1 MSRNDHGSLTL
12 PTINAMDLN
21 ITMGYT
27 TTCNIN
33 NDHVRPPDT
42 TKHERTRTADRELF
56 HINAHGLRPTTS
68 NESSDMSLV
77 DNSFQI
83 NIIPRTFYITTLGC
97 KVNQYE
103 SDGIAAELVAG
114 GWHRH
119 ETCEGVEICIIN
131 TCAVTSRAAMQS
143 RQETRSII
151 RANPHAKII
160 VTGCHAQT
168 APDEIRKI
176 EAVDLITGHRDKF
189 NIARAIMEATA
200 EEDQTKQSGP
210 ISSSQNK
217 NDHPVHQKSNGTAQ
231 NDRSEMGNPLPYP
244 KEHACH
250 ETVFHSFAPSVTGE
264 NTRAYLKI
272 QDGCNAFC
280 SYCIV
285 PYARGRSRSM
295 PKKEVLQHLE
305 HLSSQGYHEA
315 ILTGIHVGVYGL
327 DFEEKTSLTALLQE
341 IQERKPIHRI
351 RLSSIEPGELT
362 DDIIDLGKRDH
373 NGKGSILCDHFHIPL
388 QSGDDDVLK
397 RMKRPYNAMLFEGL
411 VNKIHEEIPSAAI
424 GADLLVGFPGES
436 GAAFE
441 KSYAVIE
448 RAPVTYL
455 HVFPFSPRK
464 GTPAFNF
471 PDPVSTKVVK
481 ERCARLRAL
490 GQQKKRAFETGQLN
504 RPLEAVIQAKRD
516 KRTGRLV
523 AVTSNYLSVLVE
535 GDDALKGSIA
545 TIIPTEIKD
554 NHICGT
560 LQMGC

>member
-1 MSRNDHGSLTL
+1 MKC
-12 PTINAMDLN
+12 PT
-21 ITMGYT
+21 
-27 TTCNIN
+27 
-33 NDHVRPPDT
+33 R
-42 TKHERTRTADRELF
+42 
-56 HINAHGLRPTTS
+56 
-68 NESSDMSLV
+68 
-77 DNSFQI
+77 Q
-83 NIIPRTFYITTLGC
+83 IIPRTFYITTLGC

-114 GWHRH
+114 GWHR
-119 ETCEGVEICIIN
+119 EDTCEDVEICIIN

-200 EEDQTKQSGP
+200 EQDQTPQS
-210 ISSSQNK
+210 
-217 NDHPVHQKSNGTAQ
+217 
-231 NDRSEMGNPLPYP
+231 EPLPYP
-244 KEHACH
+244 EERACH
-250 ETVFHSFAPSVTGE
+250 ETVFQSFAPSVTGE

-285 PYARGRSRSM
+285 PYARGRNRSM
-295 PKKEVLQHLE
+295 PKKEVLRHLE

-327 DFEEKTSLTALLQE
+327 DFHEKTSLTALLQE
-341 IQERKPIHRI
+341 IQKRKPIHRI
-351 RLSSIEPGELT
+351 RLSSIEPRELT
-362 DDIIDLGKRDH
+362 DEIIDLGKRDN

-388 QSGDDDVLK
+388 QSGDDGVLK
-397 RMKRPYNAMLFEGL
+397 RMKRPYNATLFEGL
-411 VNKIHEEIPSAAI
+411 VNKIHAEIPSAAI

-436 GAAFE
+436 DAAFE
-441 KSYAVIE
+441 NSYAVIE

-455 HVFPFSPRK
+455 HVFPFSPRE
-464 GTPAFNF
+464 GTPAFSF

-490 GQQKKRAFETGQLN
+490 GQQKKRTFETRQLN
-504 RPLEAVIQAKRD
+504 RTLEAVIQAKRD
-516 KRTGRLV
+516 KRTGKLI

-535 GDDALKGSIA
+535 GDDALKGSMA

-554 NHICGT
+554 NHIWGR
-560 LQMGC
+560 LQMS